1 MFLEISKTS
10 LTNSSNRF
18 IEQEPTLWNGLI
30 FRIPLAPFR
39 QRGASKNVGEGFLKQ
54 RFLNQKLGKRASRT
68 SDLRKAKLMA
78 TPECRLTER
87 ALPGRNVA
95 KGKPI

>member
-10 LTNSSNRF
+10 LTNSSNWF
-18 IEQEPTLWNGLI
+18 IEQKPTLWNGLI

-54 RFLNQKLGKRASRT
+54 RFLNQKLGKRASRNA
-68 SDLRKAKLMA
+68 DLRKAKLMA
-78 TPECRLTER
+78 MPERGSTER
-87 ALPGRNVA
+87 ALPGRNA
-95 KGKPI
+95 PKGKPV